1 VRRPAA
7 TYAST
12 RGFAGWGEIV
22 VYTSVRNAPEIPP
35 GDGDHAVEDVVTR
48 RVDDPHSSGPEAI
61 ENLVPANATAARQ
74 LHDGRCVD
82 GSAGWDASTTDK
94 IEPVTVPQK

>member
-1 VRRPAA
+1 FEALQTFRVTREFRRQQL
-7 TYAST
+7 
-12 RGFAGWGEIV
+12 
-22 VYTSVRNAPEIPP
+22 
-35 GDGDHAVEDVVTR
+35 DGYHAVEDVVTR

-94 IEPVTVPQK
+94 IEPVTVPQMLVVHEMSARIST